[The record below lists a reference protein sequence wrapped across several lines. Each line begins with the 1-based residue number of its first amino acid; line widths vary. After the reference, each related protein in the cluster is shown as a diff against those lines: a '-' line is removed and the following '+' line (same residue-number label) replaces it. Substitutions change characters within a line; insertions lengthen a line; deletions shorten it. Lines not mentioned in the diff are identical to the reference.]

1 MNLGNSLKKL
11 GIEQTFKYVYKDPE
25 PNMRKL
31 MDWADRFAGD
41 YFPGQ
46 RKVIREAIENPKHP
60 YHDYI
65 LHLFRDIDQNVM
77 TKLVTNFFVNASL
90 IGWKSFARNIT
101 ATFHGRS
108 CSIPPVPVTCTAP
121 DAGPPNTETS

>member
-65 LHLFRDIDQNVM
+65 LHLFRAM
-77 TKLVTNFFVNASL
+77 SL
-90 IGWKSFARNIT
+90 SLPKSTDYPIPGWSVFK
-101 ATFHGRS
+101 
-108 CSIPPVPVTCTAP
+108 CTS
-121 DAGPPNTETS
+121 T